1 MSASKASLYEELIL
15 ESNDRSR
22 SVDIKLGTISIDYFE
37 DLFSPTITAQ
47 VRVVNTGDSIA
58 KEGSKERQSIYN
70 GLPLRGG
77 ERLSMKVLDQ
87 GKANNKG
94 KEKTGLDFTDPE
106 QNLIVSS
113 ITDVISQ
120 SERET
125 FLLNLVSQE
134 AITNE
139 TTRVF
144 KKYSSIISTSVEK
157 ILTDDRIGFKLD
169 RSRYEIDPTS
179 NEYKFIGNLRKPFTT
194 LVWLASKSVTDSKT
208 NTSAGFLFYQT
219 QDGFRFK
226 SIDKLTNQSSK
237 ATYTYTE
244 VNESSISKNNDFKI
258 LNYTIDRNQ
267 NLLEKLRL
275 GTYSSIRMTLDPTN
289 FKMRQQEFKFDE
301 AGIDKLGN
309 EVVLPRISNES
320 NKTLKDV
327 PSRIFS
333 QVLDFGTIEPDAPK
347 LDTPNADPIKYQ
359 AQSAMR
365 YNLMMTQLLSITVP
379 CNTDLRAGDIITCQ
393 FPKVSRQDSERF
405 DEETSGKY
413 IIKELCHHFD
423 PDRSFTS
430 MKLVRDSFG
439 DA

>member
-1 MSASKASLYEELIL
+1 MPASDSSIYEELIL

-22 SVDIKLGTISIDYFE
+22 SVDIKLGTISIDYYE
-37 DLFSPTITAQ
+37 DLFSPTITAK

-77 ERLSMKVLDQ
+77 ERLSMKILDQ
-87 GKANNKG
+87 GKTGKG
-94 KEKTGLDFTDPE
+94 EEKKGLDFSDPE
-106 QNLIVSS
+106 KNLYVSS

-125 FLLNLVSQE
+125 FLLNLVSKE

-139 TTRVF
+139 TSRIY
-144 KKYSSIISTSVEK
+144 KKYNDVISTSVKK

-169 RSRYEIDPTS
+169 KSRYDIDPTS

-194 LVWLASKSVTDSKT
+194 LVWLASKSVPPNSGSKT
-208 NTSAGFLFYQT
+208 AGFIFYQT

-226 SIDKLTNQSSK
+226 SIDNLTKQQSK

-244 VNESSISKNNDFKI
+244 VNESSISKNNDFNI

-275 GTYSSIRMTLDPTN
+275 GTYSSVRVTFDPLN
-289 FKMRQQEFKFDE
+289 FQMNQKTFKFDE
-301 AGIDKLGN
+301 SVVTDSLGN
-309 EVVLPRISNES
+309 EITLPQISEDS
-320 NKTLKDV
+320 KLTLKDV
-327 PSRIFS
+327 PSRVFS
-333 QVLDFGTIEPDAPK
+333 QVIDRGTIDPDVSVK
-347 LDTPNADPIKYQ
+347 PNADPTQNLAQ
-359 AQSAMR
+359 AAMR
-365 YNLMMTQLLSITVP
+365 YNILVTQLLSVTVP

-393 FPKVSRQDSERF
+393 FPKLSRQDSGRF
-405 DEETSGKY
+405 DSDTSGKY

-423 PDRSFTS
+423 PERSFTS
-430 MKLVRDSFG
+430 MKLIRDAFG
-439 DA
+439 EI

>member
-1 MSASKASLYEELIL
+1 MSASEASLYEELIL

-22 SVDIKLGTISIDYFE
+22 SVDIKLGTISIDYYE
-37 DLFSPTITAQ
+37 DLFSPTITAR

-77 ERLSMKVLDQ
+77 ERLSMKILDQ
-87 GKANNKG
+87 GKTGKG
-94 KEKTGLDFTDPE
+94 KEKKGLDFTDPE

-125 FLLNLVSQE
+125 FLLNLVSKE

-139 TTRVF
+139 TSRVF
-144 KKYSSIISTSVEK
+144 KKYSTKISSSVEK
-157 ILTDDRIGFKLD
+157 ILTDERIGFNLD
-169 RSRYEIDPTS
+169 KSRYEVDPTS
-179 NEYKFIGNLRKPFTT
+179 NDYKFIGNLRKPFTT
-194 LVWLASKSVTDSKT
+194 LVWLASKSVDDSKSNDT
-208 NTSAGFLFYQT
+208 TAGFLFYQT
-219 QDGFRFK
+219 QDGFKFK
-226 SIDKLTNQSSK
+226 SIEKLTNQSSK

-244 VNESSISKNNDFKI
+244 VNESSIEKNQDFRI

-275 GTYSSIRMTLDPTN
+275 GTYSSIRLTFDPLN
-289 FKMRQQEFKFDE
+289 FRMRQRTFKFDE
-301 AGIDKLGN
+301 SGIDKLGN
-309 EVVLPRISNES
+309 KVVLPRISEES
-320 NKTLKDV
+320 DKTLSDV
-327 PSRIFS
+327 PSRLFS
-333 QVLDFGTIEPDAPK
+333 QVIDRGTIDPDSSK
-347 LDTPNADPIKYQ
+347 ERNADPTKYQ
-359 AQSAMR
+359 AQSTMR
-365 YNLMMTQLLSITVP
+365 YNLLMTQLLSITVP

-393 FPKVSRQDSERF
+393 FPKVSREDGERF

>member
-1 MSASKASLYEELIL
+1 MPASEASLYEELIL

-22 SVDIKLGTISIDYFE
+22 SVDIKLGTISIDYYE
-37 DLFSPTITAQ
+37 DLFSPTVTAK

-77 ERLSMKVLDQ
+77 ERLSMKILDQ
-87 GKANNKG
+87 GKTGKG
-94 KEKTGLDFTDPE
+94 NVKKGLDFTDPE
-106 QNLIVSS
+106 LNLIVSS

-144 KKYSSIISTSVEK
+144 KKYSSTISASVEK

-169 RSRYEIDPTS
+169 KSRYDIDTTS
-179 NEYKFIGNLRKPFTT
+179 NGYKFIGNLRKPFTT
-194 LVWLASKSVTDSKT
+194 LVWLASKSVGDSSNDT
-208 NTSAGFLFYQT
+208 TAGFLFYQT

-226 SIDKLTNQSSK
+226 SIDKLTSQSSK
-237 ATYTYTE
+237 ATYTYSE
-244 VNESSISKNNDFKI
+244 VNESSISKNNDFRI

-275 GTYSSIRMTLDPTN
+275 GTYSSIRMTFDPTN
-289 FKMRQQEFKFDE
+289 FLMRQQEFKFDE
-301 AGIDKLGN
+301 VGIDKLGN
-309 EVVLPRISNES
+309 EVVLPRISDES
-320 NKTLKDV
+320 NKTLKDA

-333 QVLDFGTIEPDAPK
+333 QVLDLGTIEPDASK
-347 LDTPNADPIKYQ
+347 TPNADPTKYQ

-365 YNLMMTQLLSITVP
+365 YNLLMTQLLSITVP
-379 CNTDLRAGDIITCQ
+379 CNTDLRAGDIINCQ

-423 PDRSFTS
+423 PERSFTS

-439 DA
+439 DS